1 MHFEKLDD
9 LLYEAYRESSFD
21 GNNLLKHIRS
31 VYPKNIHW
39 DRLQHLRIIGDD
51 NADNINKFE
60 NAGIP
65 RGFYLNA
72 DDSWLLILLPEKPQL
87 KDYLI
92 RGGQYLETLWLIY
105 TQARSCDLGIMP
117 NLRKLTLRDNRLLD
131 NLGQLGKLSK
141 LEFLFIFNC
150 PVLSE
155 LNGLDELTNLTH
167 LFITDCQS
175 LSVLPSFDKLA
186 NLTYLNIFSCTGLQ
200 EIPSLDNLEQ
210 LNTLHIT
217 LCDSLTMLPALNEL
231 TQLTDLSISLCSNIT
246 QLSQMNELTNLTE
259 LDISYCDS
267 LIQLPPLDMFQK
279 LITLNISGC
288 YNLKQLPDSIRHL
301 KSLRKLVLHR
311 LNLDDLPDWLPDI
324 AEQFSY
330 GTLSLETGITKA
342 NVCLYHTT
350 VKSINDMSMFDQPYE
365 MVAKWFRDRR
375 AGESHPLNE
384 IKVVFLGDGEA
395 GKSHTI
401 ARLMNDGGEP
411 DYAVFD
417 GQSTPG
423 IVIRNKD
430 YDLKDYDLGDRKFQ
444 VHYWDFGGQEI
455 MHSMHR
461 IFLTGRTMYV
471 ILLNARDDTQSDR
484 ARYWLHNVKSFAPDS
499 PVLLVLNKIDQNEN
513 ASVDEIDLRSRYDKL
528 TQIVRLS
535 AKEFSQ
541 KEFNDSFTK
550 VLLNEIQ
557 NSGYLDFQWPNSWKN
572 VKEELENMTPYYIM
586 GDAYKAI
593 CEVCQVTDNQ
603 KNLLN
608 WFNDLGISFCCC
620 EEEDYDMNDY
630 VILRPDWITNALYI
644 ILFNKLEGAQNG
656 LIPHKSIHNILKN
669 ACKNPEIRCTLP
681 NAKYTSGDI
690 HYVLGIMRKFNLS
703 FSHGTEHEFIPML
716 CQQNSKA
723 DIQYYHRDTETLEF
737 NMAFDYLPNN
747 LLHRLMVERHT
758 ELDMDNVWRTGA
770 RFQIPELGY
779 SAVVVIDGDTLRF
792 FIRHSKEEHR
802 PNTYLTMLKTNV
814 DRIIARMG
822 LKAPTSQLIYK
833 LEGKREEF
841 EFDLLKEML
850 EAGESMVYSRIQRKR
865 IPIFYIMNQSAP
877 DGLED
882 ERKLLDSIIR
892 SCQNIQGEPD
902 YQLNGD
908 GHGMEDKRNRRI
920 RDDLY
925 GWGYNIQDQTQ
936 RGRSG
941 TGASVGEL
949 DFLLYNEKRELWTAI
964 EALRVSDGSKT
975 RWNEHLT
982 RLVSKYNFF
991 GAKFL
996 YHLTYVDADPTE
1008 FSRIWNGYQSHIKG
1022 YDPDEHTYIPDSFH
1036 DLSDLTPAYI
1046 KTAKCLYSCGGDPI
1060 TIYHIFAR
1068 IPTPN
1073 E

>member
-21 GNNLLKHIRS
+21 GNNLLKHIRPVS
-31 VYPKNIHW
+31 SKNIHW

-51 NADNINKFE
+51 NADIVSKFE
-60 NAGIP
+60 NAGLP

-72 DDSWLLILLPEKPQL
+72 DDSWLLILLPEKPKL

-92 RGGQYLETLWLIY
+92 RSGQYLETLWLIY

-117 NLRKLTLRDNRLLD
+117 NLRKLTLRNNRLLD
-131 NLGQLGKLSK
+131 TLGHLGSLSN
-141 LEFLFIFNC
+141 LEFLYIFDC
-150 PVLSE
+150 PLISE
-155 LNGLDELTNLTH
+155 LTGLENLTNLIFLDIAVCPH
-167 LFITDCQS
+167 LA
-175 LSVLPSFDKLA
+175 LL
-186 NLTYLNIFSCTGLQ
+186 
-200 EIPSLDNLEQ
+200 PSLDKLVKLKHLDIFE
-210 LNTLHIT
+210 
-217 LCDSLTMLPALNEL
+217 CDSLREIPPLDTLSQLTALHISLCEGLTALPLLHSL
-231 TQLTDLSISLCSNIT
+231 TQLTDLYISCCSNIA
-246 QLSQMNELTNLTE
+246 QLPQIAELNELTSLE
-259 LDISYCDS
+259 ISYCS
-267 LIQLPPLDMFQK
+267 NLDQIPSFDNLTK
-279 LITLNISGC
+279 LTSLNISGC
-288 YNLKQLPDSIRHL
+288 YALKQLPDSIRHL
-301 KSLRKLVLHR
+301 KSLRR
-311 LNLDDLPDWLPDI
+311 LTLFGLELDDLPDWLADI

-330 GTLSLETGITKA
+330 GSMSFEYGKSKA

-401 ARLMNDGGEP
+401 ARLMNDGGDP
-411 DYAVFD
+411 VGYVDVR
-417 GQSTPG
+417 TPG
-423 IVIRNKD
+423 IVIKD
-430 YDLKDYDLGDRKFQ
+430 VKYPVGDREATL
-444 VHYWDFGGQEI
+444 HLWDFGGQDI
-455 MHSMHR
+455 LHSMHR
-461 IFLTGRTMYV
+461 IFLTERTIYV
-471 ILLNARDDTQSDR
+471 VVVDASIGNQDER
-484 ARYWLHNVKSFAPDS
+484 ARYWLGNIQSFAKDAPVVLILNKLDDGLQADVNAVDLYQKYKGLKQIIKLS
-499 PVLLVLNKIDQNEN
+499 ALKYSQERFNSDFRDVLLE
-513 ASVDEIDLRSRYDKL
+513 EIGN
-528 TQIVRLS
+528 T
-535 AKEFSQ
+535 
-541 KEFNDSFTK
+541 
-550 VLLNEIQ
+550 
-557 NSGYLDFQWPNSWKN
+557 GYLDTLWPSSWIQ
-572 VKEELENMTPYYIM
+572 VKHALEHMEQNYIR
-586 GDAYKAI
+586 GIDYLTI
-593 CEVCQVTDNQ
+593 CQ
-603 KNLLN
+603 KNKVDEEQKGLLR
-608 WFNDLGISFCCC
+608 WFHDLGISFCYCDD
-620 EEEDYDMNDY
+620 ENKALEDYVVLKPN
-630 VILRPDWITNALYI
+630 WITNALYI
-644 ILFNKLEGAQNG
+644 ILFNEREGSNGGLVPIRTIRDMLGWDAPNKDAIKRVIPDAYYVGYDVNYVLDVFHAFKLSFRKDDRYEFFPMLADV
-656 LIPHKSIHNILKN
+656 
-669 ACKNPEIRCTLP
+669 
-681 NAKYTSGDI
+681 NAKPVAKEYADDTS
-690 HYVLGIMRKFNLS
+690 
-703 FSHGTEHEFIPML
+703 
-716 CQQNSKA
+716 C
-723 DIQYYHRDTETLEF
+723 LEF
-737 NMAFDYLPNN
+737 NMEFDYQPPNN

-941 TGASVGEL
+941 TGTSVGEL

-1036 DLSDLTPAYI
+1036 DLSDRTPAYI

-1060 TIYHIFAR
+1060 TVYHIFAR